1 MKIYLSILFSIISLS
16 LFAQSKESF
25 QVINLLGA
33 TIYSKPKF
41 EAQIVGRI
49 DLGKVVHFEKVL
61 DEKSK
66 KRISPELE
74 LEGNWIEIML
84 DFSYGYIFSSDLS
97 TKPTE
102 LIIED
107 NDFQTVN
114 IFGKTLEKKEY
125 TEQTVIDGKPYPVE
139 KKVTEY
145 EFALINETLFDD
157 CHDTEYL
164 IEGFSLSEAYHQLI
178 NLHSRKNNTRIEFPA
193 IISLEGNVWNFSD
206 LDAIQELKLQDLGDG
221 KFKITLYSC
230 T

>member
-1 MKIYLSILFSIISLS
+1 MKTYLIVLFSIITISLS
-16 LFAQSKESF
+16 AQSKESY

-33 TIYSKPKF
+33 TIYSEPKF

-49 DLGKVVHFEKVL
+49 DLGKVVYLENVF

-74 LEGNWIEIML
+74 VEGNWIEIML

-102 LIIED
+102 LIIEH
-107 NDFQTVN
+107 NDMPTVN
-114 IFGKTLEKKEY
+114 IFGKELDKKEY
-125 TEQTVIDGKPYPVE
+125 PEQTVIDGESYPMR
-139 KKVTEY
+139 KIITAY
-145 EFALINETLFDD
+145 EFALINETLFDG

-164 IEGFSLSEAYHQLI
+164 LEGFTFSEAYHQLI
-178 NLHSRKNNTRIEFPA
+178 NLHSRKNNNRIEFPA
-193 IISLEGNVWNFSD
+193 IISREGNVWNFSE
-206 LDAIQELKLQDLGDG
+206 LDAIQELQLHDLGDG